1 MGVQFR
7 VSIYLDV
14 HRVHFSSP
22 KCNCQAKGW
31 SRRFWRD
38 WTSNTWYRER
48 EQAKDDR
55 HISDEQ
61 VAGQQAGNDRR
72 IIPEHVAMQQTG
84 DDEPV
89 NAERRAVQQTGDHGP
104 VDTEHRVMQ
113 LYGPI
118 ASSATSPT
126 RPPFIDPLDF
136 GGASEPLIPRE
147 IRILTDVERM
157 IDTGPHSLF
166 STFSLPID
174 GMEQHAQGLSHAITF
189 GPERDE
195 RQLHYEDSKKDND
208 LHPVTPVQG
217 LDTSSPRHSVNADTH
232 PNPDHLA
239 EDEDESEDETS
250 SLHDGNPPTSD
261 HPSLYEEETSTSG
274 APVTVRIV
282 KEQLFQEAVRWK
294 HNKSVNLIKK
304 LIRYDKDDDDKI
316 PDLTP
321 EDFSTQRRRYE
332 KHMRTMKRVDPRPF
346 HVYGTKELYDLDR
359 LRLWARLGRNTNPET
374 PFPPGYVPISDASD
388 LASFAGTLYT
398 QETSTTE

>member
-1 MGVQFR
+1 M
-7 VSIYLDV
+7 
-14 HRVHFSSP
+14 
-22 KCNCQAKGW
+22 
-31 SRRFWRD
+31 
-38 WTSNTWYRER
+38 
-48 EQAKDDR
+48 
-55 HISDEQ
+55 
-61 VAGQQAGNDRR
+61 GQQARDDRP
-72 IIPEHVAMQQTG
+72 INAEHVAMQQAG
-84 DDEPV
+84 DDRSV
-89 NAERRAVQQTGDHGP
+89 SAEQVAVQQIGEDRP
-104 VDTEHRVMQ
+104 VDAEHRVMQ
-113 LYGPI
+113 PYRPI
-118 ASSATSPT
+118 TSSATYPT
-126 RPPFIDPLDF
+126 RPPIIGPLDF
-136 GGASEPLIPRE
+136 GEPSEPLISRG
-147 IRILTDVERM
+147 ISILTDVERM
-157 IDTGPHSLF
+157 IDNGPHSLF
-166 STFSLPID
+166 NLSSLRSD
-174 GMEQHAQGLSHAITF
+174 GMEQHGQGLSHAITF
-189 GPERDE
+189 GPVRDD

-250 SLHDGNPPTSD
+250 SVHDGNPPTSD

-294 HNKSVNLIKK
+294 HNKSVNLTKK

-398 QETSTTE
+398 QETSTAE

>member
-1 MGVQFR
+1 M
-7 VSIYLDV
+7 
-14 HRVHFSSP
+14 
-22 KCNCQAKGW
+22 
-31 SRRFWRD
+31 
-38 WTSNTWYRER
+38 
-48 EQAKDDR
+48 
-55 HISDEQ
+55 
-61 VAGQQAGNDRR
+61 QQAGDDRPIDAECRVVQQAENDR
-72 IIPEHVAMQQTG
+72 
-84 DDEPV
+84 PV
-89 NAERRAVQQTGDHGP
+89 DAERR
-104 VDTEHRVMQ
+104 VMQ
-113 LYGPI
+113 PYRPI

-126 RPPFIDPLDF
+126 RPPLIGPLDF
-136 GGASEPLIPRE
+136 GEPSEPLVSGE

-157 IDTGPHSLF
+157 IDTSPHSLF
-166 STFSLPID
+166 NLSSLPID
-174 GMEQHAQGLSHAITF
+174 GMEQHDQGLSHAITF

-208 LHPVTPVQG
+208 FHSVTPVQG

-250 SLHDGNPPTSD
+250 SFHDANPPTSD
-261 HPSLYEEETSTSG
+261 HPSFYEEETSTSG

-304 LIRYDKDDDDKI
+304 LIRYDKDDDDRI
-316 PDLTP
+316 PDLKAQ
-321 EDFSTQRRRYE
+321 DFSIQRRRYE
-332 KHMRTMKRVDPRPF
+332 KHMRKKKRVLPRPF
-346 HVYGTKELYDLDR
+346 HVYGTEELYDLDR

>member
-1 MGVQFR
+1 
-7 VSIYLDV
+7 
-14 HRVHFSSP
+14 
-22 KCNCQAKGW
+22 
-31 SRRFWRD
+31 
-38 WTSNTWYRER
+38 
-48 EQAKDDR
+48 
-55 HISDEQ
+55 
-61 VAGQQAGNDRR
+61 
-72 IIPEHVAMQQTG
+72 MQQTG

-136 GGASEPLIPRE
+136 GGPSEPLIPRE

-208 LHPVTPVQG
+208 LHPITPVQG
-217 LDTSSPRHSVNADTH
+217 HDTASPRHSVNVDTH
-232 PNPDHLA
+232 PNPDHFA

-250 SLHDGNPPTSD
+250 SVHDGHPPASDHPSLYEEETSSVHDGNPPASN

-274 APVTVRIV
+274 APVTVRMV

-304 LIRYDKDDDDKI
+304 LIRYDKDDDDRI

-321 EDFSTQRRRYE
+321 EDFSIQRRRYE
-332 KHMRTMKRVDPRPF
+332 KRMRNMKRVDPRPF
-346 HVYGTKELYDLDR
+346 HVYGTEELYDLDR

-398 QETSTTE
+398 QETSTAE